1 MASALLMRGQ
11 GHWLVATA
19 IFIALAVA
27 NAHPLALAP
36 AGTIGA
42 HGDAYFSVW
51 RLAWVAHQI
60 RSGAADVF
68 DANIFYPESNTLAY
82 SDAML
87 LPSALVAPLHWAGVD
102 PVLIYNA
109 VLLGAFVA
117 SGLAAYALVRW
128 LTASAAAGVMG
139 GLIFA
144 LSPHRM
150 EHFDHLEL
158 QFAFWIPLA
167 ALAWHRAVE
176 SRRVSS
182 YVGVSAIVCGQLLS
196 SIYHGIFLMAW
207 LAVMNV
213 AWFRTRW
220 RESAIGLAGTL
231 LPAAL
236 LLAVYSLPY
245 LHSRA
250 AVGERSRTEVASYS
264 ARPLD
269 FVSAPD
275 SNVLYGWTAEFGAN
289 ERRLFPGLVALGLT
303 VAGIVRVRDRRIR
316 IHLAGLLF
324 ALLLVLGTNA
334 GLYSLLYDWVL
345 PFRGLRVPAR
355 AAILLLLGTAVFSG
369 AAVAWLL
376 ARFSR
381 ARWLAP
387 ALIAVAA
394 AEFATVP
401 VVIPADRDIS
411 PWYRTLGTLDD
422 VVIFEWPVTV
432 PWRLHDMRDVRYM
445 YRSLAHWRP
454 LLNGYS
460 GNYPRSYQLL
470 LLEMRAFPYTSAL
483 NYLRERG
490 ATVLIVHDIEGSRP
504 SYDEALARL
513 HREPGVHLIAS
524 GLDSGHRVSFFR
536 LTTRAET
543 VAERDRR

>member
-1 MASALLMRGQ
+1 MRGR
-11 GHWLVATA
+11 GHWVVAA
-19 IFIALAVA
+19 LIFIALALA

-60 RSGAADVF
+60 RTGAADVF
-68 DANIFYPESNTLAY
+68 DANIFFPESKTLAY

-87 LPSALVAPLHWAGVD
+87 LPAALAAPLSWVGVD
-102 PVLIYNA
+102 AVLIYNA
-109 VLLGAFVA
+109 VLLAAFIA

-128 LTASAAAGVMG
+128 LTASTAAGVLG
-139 GLIFA
+139 GLVFA
-144 LSPHRM
+144 FSPHRM

-176 SRRVSS
+176 SRHVTS
-182 YVGVSAIVCGQLLS
+182 YIGVSALVCGQLLS

-207 LAVMNV
+207 LSVMTV

-220 RESAIGLAGTL
+220 RDSAIALAGTL
-231 LPAAL
+231 APAAL
-236 LLAVYSLPY
+236 ILAIYSIPY

-264 ARPLD
+264 AVPID
-269 FVSAPD
+269 FLSAPE
-275 SNVLYGWTAEFGAN
+275 SNVLYGWTADLGAN
-289 ERRLFPGLVALGLT
+289 ERHLFPGLVVLGLT
-303 VAGIVRVRDRRIR
+303 LVGVARVRDPRVRV
-316 IHLAGLLF
+316 HVVGVLF
-324 ALLLVLGTNA
+324 ALLLVFGTNA
-334 GLYSLLYDWVL
+334 GVYSLLYEWVL

-355 AAILLLLGTAVFSG
+355 AAILLLLGMAVLAG
-369 AAVAWLL
+369 AALAWLL
-376 ARFSR
+376 TRFAR

-387 ALIAVAA
+387 VAIAAAA

-401 VVIPADRDIS
+401 AVIPADRDIS
-411 PWYRTLGTLDD
+411 PWYQTLRTLDD
-422 VVIFEWPVTV
+422 VVVFEWPVTV
-432 PWRLHDMRDVRYM
+432 PWRLYDMRDVRYM

-460 GNYPRSYQLL
+460 GNYPRSYEML

-490 ATVLIVHDIEGSRP
+490 ATVLVVHDIEGSRP
-504 SYDEALARL
+504 TYDEALERL
-513 HREPGVHLIAS
+513 HREPGLHLIAS
-524 GLDSGHRVSFFR
+524 GLDNGHRVSFFR
-536 LTTRAET
+536 LASREAQ
-543 VAERDRR
+543 VAGRDGR

>member
-1 MASALLMRGQ
+1 MRGR
-11 GHWLVATA
+11 GHWVVATL
-19 IFIALAVA
+19 IFVA
-27 NAHPLALAP
+27 LALANAASIAMAP
-36 AGTIGA
+36 AATIGA

-51 RLAWVAHQI
+51 RLAWVAHQM
-60 RSGAADVF
+60 RTGAADVF
-68 DANIFYPESNTLAY
+68 DANIFFPESKTLAY

-87 LPSALVAPLHWAGVD
+87 LPAAVVAPLHWAGVD
-102 PVLIYNA
+102 PVLVYNA

-117 SGLAAYALVRW
+117 SGVAAYALVWR

-139 GLIFA
+139 GLVFA
-144 LSPHRM
+144 FSPHRM

-167 ALAWHRAVE
+167 ALAWDHAVE

-207 LAVMNV
+207 LAVMTV

-220 RESAIGLAGTL
+220 RESALALAGTL
-231 LPAAL
+231 APAAL
-236 LLAVYSLPY
+236 LLAVYSIPY

-269 FVSAPD
+269 FLSAPD
-275 SNVLYGWTAEFGAN
+275 SNVLYGWTADLGAN
-289 ERRLFPGLVALGLT
+289 ERHLFPGLVVLGLT
-303 VAGIVRVRDRRIR
+303 IVAVARVRDRRIR
-316 IHLAGLLF
+316 IHGAGMLF
-324 ALLLVLGTNA
+324 ALLLMFGTNA
-334 GLYSLLYDWVL
+334 GVYSLLYEWVL

-355 AAILLLLGTAVFSG
+355 AAILLLLGTAVLSG
-369 AAVAWLL
+369 AALAWLL
-376 ARFSR
+376 SRCSR
-381 ARWLAP
+381 AKWLAS
-387 ALIAVAA
+387 AVVAVAA

-401 VVIPADRDIS
+401 AVIPADRNIS
-411 PWYRTLGTLDD
+411 PWYQTLRTLDD

-445 YRSLAHWRP
+445 YRSLVHWRP

-460 GNYPRSYQLL
+460 GNYPRSYQTL

-490 ATVLIVHDIEGSRP
+490 ATVLVVHDIEGSRP

-524 GLDSGHRVSFFR
+524 GVDSGHRVSFFR
-536 LTTRAET
+536 LTARETT
-543 VAERDRR
+543 VAAHDGP